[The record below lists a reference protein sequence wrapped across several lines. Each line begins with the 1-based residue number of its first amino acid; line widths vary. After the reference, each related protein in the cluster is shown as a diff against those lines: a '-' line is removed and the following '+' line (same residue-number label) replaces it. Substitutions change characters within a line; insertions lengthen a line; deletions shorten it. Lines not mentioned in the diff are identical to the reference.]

1 MLSTLRGFTLW
12 LTRRGFLSSDPCVE
26 PTLRFS
32 GRNTRRPKGLTSN
45 ELDELRRVAASEPP
59 DGSRRFW
66 PARDRCVIEF
76 LAGTG
81 ARTSE
86 LCKARVGDIDWTMER
101 PILRIDNAKGNKNRD
116 IPLPASTVAAL
127 NAWLAELASFRGTRP
142 ELLGATALFV
152 QNTGQPATT
161 GWLDQLLRAL
171 ARRAHITLP
180 TGAAAHAFRH
190 TYGLTAAMRG
200 VPTNVL
206 TQLLGHEDPRT
217 TAIYTT
223 ATARSLISA
232 LDDAGLLD

>member
-1 MLSTLRGFTLW
+1 LW
-12 LTRRGFLSSDPCVE
+12 LTRRGYLNSDPCIE

-32 GRNTRRPKGLTSN
+32 GRHTRRPKGLTSD
-45 ELDELRRVAASEPP
+45 ELDELRRVARAEPP
-59 DGSRRFW
+59 AGSRRFW

-86 LCKARVGDIDWTMER
+86 LCNAKVADIDWSMER
-101 PILRIDNAKGNKNRD
+101 PILRIDGAKGNKNRD
-116 IPLPASTVAAL
+116 IPLSSTTVNAL
-127 NAWLAELASFRGTRP
+127 HEWLAEWAEHRQTRP
-142 ELLGATALFV
+142 ELLGAAPLFA

-171 ARRAHITLP
+171 ARRANITLP
-180 TGAAAHAFRH
+180 VGAAAHAFRH
-190 TYGLTAAMRG
+190 TYGLTAALRG